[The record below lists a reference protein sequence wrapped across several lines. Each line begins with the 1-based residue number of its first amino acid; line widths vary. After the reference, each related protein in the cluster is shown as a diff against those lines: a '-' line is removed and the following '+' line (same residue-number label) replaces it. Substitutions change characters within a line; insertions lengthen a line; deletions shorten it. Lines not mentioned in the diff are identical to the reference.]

1 MTVPPRPSSSES
13 LELGKV
19 ESSQWLLLH
28 VWSVGSI
35 SVGPV
40 PGAWPEMPP
49 FLDPSKRLCGWYQAP
64 FRIQS

>member
-1 MTVPPRPSSSES
+1 MTVPLRPSSSES

-19 ESSQWLLLH
+19 ESSQWPPPR
-28 VWSVGSI
+28 VVSRSI

-40 PGAWPEMPP
+40 LGTWSEMPP
-49 FLDPSKRLCGWYQAP
+49 FLDPSKKRCGWYQAP